1 MTEMFQR
8 VGTVTMIRIIIETW
22 NEIFLVLLIAIMLLG
37 ARKDKNDELLS
48 QVDIPMTGEL
58 IGFFILVFF
67 YNLADDMSL
76 CCGGLTTPV
85 ARFMMEAGV
94 FLYYLMGALLTIYFL
109 QVIKIHIA
117 NRNDDTRLAR
127 IISGYQLLAAPAVI
141 LLIATPFADILYS
154 FTEDNLYQRE
164 WGFYLWQGFTLG
176 IFLFAGIL
184 VFIYRK
190 QADPFFLRI
199 IAIAV
204 VFPTVGFIMGML
216 SSATVYFNNTMV
228 SISELIMFMLYEK
241 NKTEVTLRYGYAL
254 EHAKTELAETKLTLM
269 QAQIKP
275 HFINNAMLAIQEV
288 CVTDPEKASE
298 LIGHFARYL
307 RNNIDA
313 TNSAALVPFEQEVQA
328 IKEYL
333 AIEYADPAK
342 RFSFDFDLRAVDF
355 SVPSLSIEPLA
366 ENAVKHGIDRYSESG
381 RVVLVSY
388 EDEEGFHVEVRDNG
402 AGFDLNAE
410 TLGKG
415 GIGLAN
421 AESRLQQMCG
431 GRLDIRREDGWTVAD
446 ITIPKKGK
454 AFTPP
459 RGKGERLDKRR
470 MIFRSTTVRKGEVTS
485 DGNSGN

>member
-1 MTEMFQR
+1 MTEMFGR
-8 VGTVTMIRIIIETW
+8 LGAVTTIRIIIEAW
-22 NEIFLVLLIAIMLLG
+22 NEIFLLLLITIMLLG

-48 QVDIPMTGEL
+48 QIDIPMTREL
-58 IGFFILVFF
+58 IGFFALVFF
-67 YNLADDMSL
+67 YNLADNLSL
-76 CCGGLTTPV
+76 CFGGFTTPF
-85 ARFMMEAGV
+85 ARLMMEGGV
-94 FLYYLMGALLTIYFL
+94 FVYYLMGAMLTAYFL

-117 NRNDDTRLAR
+117 KKNNDIRLAR
-127 IISGYQLLAAPAVI
+127 IITGYQLLSVPALI

-176 IFLFAGIL
+176 IFLFAGLLI
-184 VFIYRK
+184 FIYRR
-190 QADPFFLRI
+190 QADPFFKRI
-199 IAIAV
+199 IAVAV
-204 VFPTVGFIMGML
+204 VFPTSGFILGMFFP
-216 SSATVYFNNTMV
+216 ATVYFNNTMV

-241 NKTEVTLRYGYAL
+241 NKTEVALRYGYAL
-254 EHAKTELAETKLTLM
+254 EHTKTELAETKLTLM

-288 CVTDPEKASE
+288 CATDPEKASE

-307 RNNIDA
+307 RNNIDS
-313 TNSAALVPFEQEVQA
+313 TNSASLVPFEHEVQA
-328 IKEYL
+328 IREYL
-333 AIEYADPAK
+333 ALEYADPAK
-342 RFSFDFDLRAVDF
+342 RFCFDFDLRAVDF

-381 RVVLVSY
+381 RVILASY
-388 EDEEGFHVEVRDNG
+388 EDEESFHVEIRDNG
-402 AGFDLNAE
+402 EGFDLNSE

-454 AFTPP
+454 VLPPP
-459 RGKGERLDKRR
+459 RER
-470 MIFRSTTVRKGEVTS
+470 RKT
-485 DGNSGN
+485 